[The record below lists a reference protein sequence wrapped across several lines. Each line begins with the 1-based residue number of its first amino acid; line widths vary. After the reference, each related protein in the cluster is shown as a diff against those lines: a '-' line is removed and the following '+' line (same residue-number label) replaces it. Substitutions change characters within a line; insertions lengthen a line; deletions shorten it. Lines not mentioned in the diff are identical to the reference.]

1 VASQRES
8 GGVRLVAASPFANK
22 RSFHSLI
29 VIDYNLIC
37 EEKVNRPINKTH
49 LTRKSIMSTLI

>member
-1 VASQRES
+1 MASERES

-37 EEKVNRPINKTH
+37 VEKVNMPIKKTH
-49 LTRKSIMSTLI
+49 LTRK